1 MARKESK
8 AGRSPYAG
16 LQERVR
22 DIDLPPIETV
32 ENKYA
37 DRDYTVRLEA
47 PEFNSVCPKTGLPD
61 FATIRI
67 EYVPDRRL
75 AEMKSFKLYI
85 TAYRDV
91 GIFQEHAAN
100 RILDDFVRAV
110 APREASLEAFFH
122 PRGGIH
128 TSIRCAYRRR
138 GRRGRAADPKP

>member
-1 MARKESK
+1 MARKRPRTG
-8 AGRSPYAG
+8 ASPYEG
-16 LQERVR
+16 LQEKVR
-22 DIDLPPIETV
+22 DIDLPAIDTV

-47 PEFNSVCPKTGLPD
+47 PEFNSICPKTGLPD
-61 FATIRI
+61 FGTIRI

-75 AEMKSFKLYI
+75 AELKSFKLYI

-110 APREASLEAFFH
+110 APREATLEAEFR

-128 TSIRCAYRRR
+128 TSVRCAYRRR
-138 GRRGRAADPKP
+138 GRRGRGADPNS